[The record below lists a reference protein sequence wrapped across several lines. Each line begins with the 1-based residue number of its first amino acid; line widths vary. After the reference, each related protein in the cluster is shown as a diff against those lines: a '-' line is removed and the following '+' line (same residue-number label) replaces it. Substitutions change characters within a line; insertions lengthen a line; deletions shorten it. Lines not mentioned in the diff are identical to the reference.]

1 MAGPHDW
8 AWPTT
13 GSTPTGGTAQGIAN
27 IQAQAQAGKTD
38 PKILADIG
46 PEVGAGTIGS
56 QPTTTFAGTGTPGTS
71 QFMSDVSNQPYY
83 TTETP
88 SLTVDAGTY
97 PAMLPEHKA
106 LTKPS
111 KFMIANAVAAEMA
124 QNPKHGLSAE
134 GQEGF
139 SPNTLGSIIATDS
152 NGNPILDSSGNPIFT
167 SYGEYITSTIQDQ
180 WDPENPTDIT
190 LPGAFSENIANWEDL
205 AESENEYWKYNTPW
219 GGGPDY
225 GGRDLLGERRAWQE
239 GLFYGPKVAQQ
250 KQMEQQGFFNTLGSK
265 IRNPFLEAVGETLA
279 INPEGKSGLYG
290 KTMFHPQM
298 RKPWG
303 LEKEYATGV
312 RSPLYQNRARGGIM
326 SVWADRR

>member
-1 MAGPHDW
+1 MPGGYGTVQTPWGTAGD
-8 AWPTT
+8 T
-13 GSTPTGGTAQGIAN
+13 GYQAPSGAVAPTGGTSQGIAN

-38 PKILADIG
+38 PKILADIAAST
-46 PEVGAGTIGS
+46 VS

-71 QFMSDVSNQPYY
+71 QFMSDISNQPYY

-97 PAMLPEHKA
+97 PAMLAEHKP

-124 QNPKHGLSAE
+124 QDPKHGLSAE

-167 SYGEYITSTIQDQ
+167 SYGEYITSSIQDQ

-205 AESENEYWKYNTPW
+205 AEAENEYWKYNTPW
-219 GGGPDY
+219 GGEPDY
-225 GGRDLLGERRAWQE
+225 SGGRDLLGERRAWQE
-239 GLFYGPKVAQQ
+239 GLWYGPKVAQQ
-250 KQMEQQGFFNTLGSK
+250 RPMEEQGFFNTLGSK

-279 INPEGKSGLYG
+279 INPEG
-290 KTMFHPQM
+290 
-298 RKPWG
+298 
-303 LEKEYATGV
+303 
-312 RSPLYQNRARGGIM
+312 RS
-326 SVWADRR
+326 